1 MRSKQIT
8 CFKSGTLSLFWLP
21 DKDEDEGVGAAA
33 FATEDLSWSKRL

>member
-21 DKDEDEGVGAAA
+21 DDDDDEGVGAAA
-33 FATEDLSWSKRL
+33 VAAVDLSWSKRL